1 MILIKRSFLGVAF
14 VTSFAKNFGLSKL
27 TKYSHIDMISSL
39 KLIFWGKIEEGMREA
54 ERNIASA
61 GRASLD
67 LDRLWTKPMTPG
79 TRGKVGRYFPHFALI
94 QRHNS

>member
-14 VTSFAKNFGLSKL
+14 DTSFAKKFGLSKL
-27 TKYSHIDMISSL
+27 TKYSQIDMISSL

-54 ERNIASA
+54 ERNIAGA

-79 TRGKVGRYFPHFALI
+79 TRGKVGRYSHTLL
-94 QRHNS
+94 